1 MSNITVT
8 VLELA
13 REARLLAQE
22 FEDRKAICSYTR
34 YEDDVLVPNCIVGT
48 AANNLGISLEELY
61 SVNTCGIRHLALQV
75 APEWLTVSESESEIS
90 VELPWLSA
98 LQGAQD
104 GGCTWGEAL
113 AVADRRL
120 VFNQFGI

>member
-13 REARLLAQE
+13 KEARRLAQE
-22 FEDRKAICSYTR
+22 FPDRVAVCSYTR

-61 SVNTCGIRHLALQV
+61 SVNTCGIRHMIYNET
-75 APEWLTVSESESEIS
+75 PEWLDASADNAEPIIA
-90 VELPWLSA
+90 WLGR

-104 GGCTWGEAL
+104 GGKTWGEAL
-113 AVADRRL
+113 NTADRYL
-120 VFNQFGI
+120 VMEKFNI

>member
-1 MSNITVT
+1 MTHSITIK
-8 VLELA
+8 ELA

-22 FEDRKAICSYTR
+22 FEDRRAVCSYTR
-34 YEDDVLVPNCIVGT
+34 YVDDKLEPNCIVGM
-48 AANNLGISLEELY
+48 AAYRLGVTLEQLNEHN
-61 SVNTCGIRHLALQV
+61 SCGIRHLALNV
-75 APEWLTVSESESEIS
+75 TPEWLTVSESERS

-104 GGCTWGEAL
+104 AGSTWGESL

-120 VFNQFGI
+120 VLT